1 MLASRFLLRA
11 NLALLVGKTCVRS
24 RHLPFLLG
32 CSYHSGFKYNSEM
45 DLKENLL
52 ASKVQEKQKVVTQ
65 VWRPVSTLS
74 TSCEGEGSDFFICW
88 PLRADFICIY
98 GGHHTFFSHLSGD
111 TPPVDEKQMSV
122 AEKHSISIQTGA
134 ALMRFIKGKGG
145 VTQKK
150 IEEDL
155 GVQISFSSSQ
165 KEDSLTIEGNSPES
179 VAEASERIKIIIDEA
194 LNSTALDYSHFV
206 SLPLS
211 IHADLVNKL
220 INFQSS
226 ILGATE
232 VNEEGNSESNSNG
245 DTSSEE
251 EGMNISKTPKVV
263 AEPKTENDGEHAKV
277 DVPKISLVSYAPKVS
292 SKLSGIQKSTF
303 VNPRML
309 HLTVLMLKLWNKA
322 RVEKAVEVLKNVS
335 SKVIDA
341 LENRPISVRLKGLKC
356 MKGSFAR
363 ARVLYAP
370 VEEIGDEGRLSRACP
385 FSEVIIDAFLEAGLV
400 LEKDAQQKLK
410 LHVTVMNARHTTRG
424 KKWRKGILPFDGTAI
439 YERYGSEEWGDYLI
453 GEAHLSQRFVYDEN
467 GYYHC
472 CASIPF
478 PEGS

>member
-11 NLALLVGKTCVRS
+11 NPALLVGKTCVRS

-74 TSCEGEGSDFFICW
+74 TSCEGIISEGGDAKEADSNLCPNTFYTCTEGSN
-88 PLRADFICIY
+88 
-98 GGHHTFFSHLSGD
+98 TTGD
-111 TPPVDEKQMSV
+111 TPLVDEKQISV

-145 VTQKK
+145 ITQKK

-155 GVQISFSSSQ
+155 GVQISFPSSQ

-251 EGMNISKTPKVV
+251 EGKNISKTPKVV
-263 AEPKTENDGEHAKV
+263 AEPKTKNDGEHAKV
-277 DVPKISLVSYAPKVS
+277 DVPKISLVSYPPKVS

-303 VNPRML
+303 INPKML

-322 RVEKAVEVLKNVS
+322 RVEKAVEVLQNVS

-370 VEEIGDEGRLSRACP
+370 VEEIGNEGRLSRACRRNGVKG
-385 FSEVIIDAFLEAGLV
+385 FSHSMQQPYTNAMDLKNGEIILLVKPISHRGLCMM
-400 LEKDAQQKLK
+400 K
-410 LHVTVMNARHTTRG
+410 MGTT
-424 KKWRKGILPFDGTAI
+424 IAVLPF
-439 YERYGSEEWGDYLI
+439 
-453 GEAHLSQRFVYDEN
+453 H
-467 GYYHC
+467 
-472 CASIPF
+472 F
-478 PEGS
+478 PKALRNLLLGIWVCMVSKVMIIQSH